1 MPPAAFP
8 APGEPD
14 TLYLVDLSSM
24 VRGRWGAIEPP
35 PDDVHDLQVVISM
48 CQWLRILI
56 AEVQPARVVFA
67 ADVPGPT
74 WHQDLWP
81 DFHRK
86 RVHPG
91 PGYDAQLGR
100 IAEIL
105 ELHRLPVVSAPGF
118 LADDVIATLT
128 KQARREGLRVVVVS
142 RDHDLWFLAD
152 EAGEVICWDGTE
164 KGGPIGPME
173 VVKRYGVLPHQLA
186 DLKALTGEDDEA
198 PGVPTIGEKTAAILL
213 GRFGTLAEVLR
224 KWQWETKGV
233 NQKQRDA
240 LRLGGEV
247 ALLSRELVGLRSDVP
262 LGKMGEPFDFDD
274 AIVTWSEA
282 DAAAIRA
289 MGEEL
294 DIGILRQAGRKR
306 PLVDRRPPPP
316 APEEPTLQVDDPES
330 EATIPSGGR
339 RSAEDR
345 QGGTDG
351 EKQTPVRAA
360 PQHTFTTDPLLLTS
374 DHIEESFAAGL
385 CPLCGMTMGPGLCER
400 LGAELVCRGRAR
412 KTAAF
417 EVVSLFPPSVLDGPV
432 LTVTCSSG
440 EERSLGDLAA
450 ETQARIRAGAE
461 EHLGL
466 EADDDEDE
474 EGFALPPA
482 PEAPASAD
490 DAGGPD
496 PAPAA
501 EGRPPPDGDPTLFV
515 HGAIPPWE
523 MTTCGLVVAEGIQ
536 LYSNAEGMTCPACG
550 ASRPFRGESF
560 GLWAAPPTNIAPAR
574 LRAAVM
580 DVLTYGGRGGWSGFP
595 TGPKK
600 QHSLSIAK
608 MIAEVLGFDFLGAP
622 FTVCQTWVEEVGDQL
637 VAEGWAAKTH
647 SDDAN
652 QRQVCGPLYT
662 RIPDLTREEIL
673 ALARLN
679 PEALSKGEQRFA
691 AAVPPHVQLPG
702 DLGLDFLLRQI
713 VDSEAP
719 ISVEELVAK
728 GVDGEGFLDIGE
740 DTTWPED
747 LVRAFVEGMA
757 ATDRITVVEGIV
769 QARPAPLSPS
779 RPRRP
784 SLSMGPAPIP
794 SPSLDC
800 TGSSKLRSAKDQRR
814 KIEKDFRDHDAALE
828 TSAPRTSLDGDAW
841 IDLPHAIANL
851 ETGQIL
857 AKPEAPLDV
866 DTPWQQLVRWPGG
879 DRLKLW
885 SLPVWQHKVTL
896 GAPVLLTPIRPD
908 APPVVAVFVMTEDLP
923 RHLTRV
929 DPVRDSEARLYVGG
943 AVVGLAKIPHAM
955 IERYLLAGDPLL
967 STLPTPKAC

>member
-14 TLYLVDLSSM
+14 TLYIVDLSSM
-24 VRGRWGAIEPP
+24 VRGRWGAIKPP

-74 WHQDLWP
+74 WHRDLWP
-81 DFHRK
+81 DFHAK

-91 PGYDAQLGR
+91 PGYDAQFGR

-105 ELHRLPVVSAPGF
+105 ELHRLPIVSAAGF

-142 RDHDLWFLAD
+142 RDHDLWFLID
-152 EAGEVICWDGTE
+152 EAGEVICWDGSE

-233 NQKQRDA
+233 NSKQRDA
-240 LRLGGEV
+240 LRLGGAA
-247 ALLSRELVGLRSDVP
+247 ALLSRELVGLRSDVL

-306 PLVDRRPPPP
+306 PLVDRRPPP
-316 APEEPTLQVDDPES
+316 ALEEPVLQVEEAS
-330 EATIPSGGR
+330 E
-339 RSAEDR
+339 E
-345 QGGTDG
+345 
-351 EKQTPVRAA
+351 EPVLAA
-360 PQHTFTTDPLLLTS
+360 PIHTFNDDPLLLTS
-374 DHIEESFAAGL
+374 NHVEESFVAGL

-400 LGAELVCRGRAR
+400 VGAELVCRGRAR

-417 EVVSLFPPSVLDGPV
+417 KVVSLFPPSVLDGPA

-450 ETQARIRAGAE
+450 ETQDRIRAGAE

-466 EADDDEDE
+466 EVDDREDDE
-474 EGFALPPA
+474 GFFLPPA
-482 PEAPASAD
+482 PEAPAIAEE
-490 DAGGPD
+490 AGGPD
-496 PAPAA
+496 PAPAGEA
-501 EGRPPPDGDPTLFV
+501 RPPCDGDPTAFV

-523 MTTCGLVVAEGIQ
+523 LTACGLVVAEGIQ
-536 LYSNAEGMTCPACG
+536 LYSNAEAITCPACG
-550 ASRPFRGESF
+550 ASRPFRGETF
-560 GLWAAPPTNIAPAR
+560 GLWADPPTNIAPAR
-574 LRAAVM
+574 LRAGIM
-580 DVLTYGGRGGWSGFP
+580 DVLTFGGRGEWSGFP
-595 TGPKK
+595 TGPKSL
-600 QHSLSIAK
+600 HALSIAK
-608 MIAEVLGFDFLGAP
+608 MIAEVLGFDFCGVP
-622 FTVCQTWVEEVGDQL
+622 FQACQIWVEEIGDQL

-647 SDDAN
+647 SEDAN
-652 QRQVCGPLYT
+652 QRQVCGPLFT
-662 RIPDLTREEIL
+662 RIPDLTRSEIL

-679 PEALSKGEQRFA
+679 PEALSKGELCFA

-713 VDSEAP
+713 VDGEAP
-719 ISVEELVAK
+719 ISVEKLVAK
-728 GVDGEGFLDIGE
+728 GIHGEGFLDIGE

-757 ATDRITVVEGIV
+757 ATHRITVVDGIV
-769 QARPAPLSPS
+769 QARPTPLSPS
-779 RPRRP
+779 PRRRL
-784 SLSMGPAPIP
+784 SLGVGPAPIP

-800 TGSSKLRSAKDQRR
+800 TGSSKLLSAKDQRR
-814 KIEKDFRDHDAALE
+814 KIEKAFRGHEAGLDAAEEEPSPEMDWRAL
-828 TSAPRTSLDGDAW
+828 
-841 IDLPHAIANL
+841 LPTYPA
-851 ETGQIL
+851 
-857 AKPEAPLDV
+857 EA
-866 DTPWQQLVRWPGG
+866 
-879 DRLKLW
+879 RLLW

-896 GAPVLLTPIRPD
+896 GAPVLLEAR
-908 APPVVAVFVMTEDLP
+908 AAGLP
-923 RHLTRV
+923 RVLALFTATTPLPAHLTRV
-929 DPVRDSEARLYVGG
+929 NPSLESEARIFVSGVEV
-943 AVVGLAKIPHAM
+943 ARAPIPHAM
-955 IERYLLAGDPLL
+955 IERYLLAGDPLIPAAL
-967 STLPTPKAC
+967 APKGLFR